1 MNYKIGRMNRV
12 FVDEIENFAVIWREF
27 KNKVS
32 LLPSDFSKNIFKENL
47 LWERLLFGKI
57 LPHLE
62 GEGCLVIA
70 VAGGTNTG
78 KSTLLNVLLK
88 KEFTPVHPFAAA
100 TKRPVLISSKNMA
113 QQCLQNKLFLEFDA
127 KEMENKEEAISESL
141 PLDILL
147 IKEDET
153 LPDTYLYLDT
163 PDIDSIQKEHWDIAE
178 KIVSAGD
185 IIIAVLVDV
194 KYKDDAV
201 VQFFL
206 RACYE
211 GKIVIPVMNKVY
223 NNDPESL
230 QITKEQIKDFMK
242 EVGLNEDDPC
252 FYFLIYPRNENFL
265 NKPIPS
271 LSDNILDLR
280 DYIRSFPV
288 RETKEKVM
296 KNTIDRFN
304 KQFCEWFNK
313 TYIPQLNSFQSRIE
327 NYEYHLRKIVEA
339 DFNPFAG
346 FQLEKELEFELRKQ
360 IGYFRYLVL
369 LPASI
374 FSGHRS
380 IAKRLEGQK
389 KDLEIVI
396 NEQHKLMIE
405 KCVGDF
411 LESLIKF
418 DFVPE
423 IDSLNKYIKGRL
435 HLLNNQ
441 REQIFKNVLIRV
453 EKKISTT
460 PKGMEEEIKKIVQ
473 TFLESPELKGL
484 KRRRLLSWLIVG
496 MGTGALFFTPILYS
510 TIPILTSISQSLIA
524 GGTMLGSALLEVKS
538 YRDFLYEV
546 KNLHAQ
552 WVQEKR
558 EEFFQILKDEIL
570 YNVLGVV
577 YDYIKL
583 ADQLKGEAEKIFSK
597 ELNVV
602 QVMTETVLKEDI
614 CSQ

>member
-1 MNYKIGRMNRV
+1 M
-12 FVDEIENFAVIWREF
+12 FVDEIEIFAGIWKEF

-32 LLPSDFSKNIFKENL
+32 SLSLDFSEKNFRENL
-47 LWERLLFGKI
+47 EWERLLFGKI

-88 KEFTPVHPFAAA
+88 KDFTPVHHFAAA
-100 TKRPVLISSKNMA
+100 TKRPILVASKSKA
-113 QQCLQNKLFLEFDA
+113 HQCLQNKLFLEFEA
-127 KEMENKEEAISESL
+127 KEMENKEEALDEAL
-141 PLDILL
+141 PGDILL
-147 IKEDET
+147 IKEEDT
-153 LPDTYLYLDT
+153 LTDAYLYLDT
-163 PDIDSIQKEHWDIAE
+163 PDIDSIKKEHWDIAE

-201 VQFFL
+201 VQFFR
-206 RACYE
+206 RANEE
-211 GKIVIPVMNKVY
+211 GKYVIPVMNKVY
-223 NNDPESL
+223 NDDPELL
-230 QITKEQIKDFMK
+230 QIAKEQIEDFMK
-242 EVGLNEDDPC
+242 EVGLNEDVPY
-252 FYFLIYPRNENFL
+252 FYFFTYPRNENFL

-271 LSDNILDLR
+271 LSDNNLDLR
-280 DYIRSFPV
+280 DYICSLPV

-296 KNTIDRFN
+296 KKTIERFN
-304 KQFCEWFNK
+304 KQFCEWFSK
-313 TYIPQLNSFQSRIE
+313 KFIPQLDSLQTRLE

-380 IAKRLEGQK
+380 IAKQLEGQK
-389 KDLEIVI
+389 KDWEIAI
-396 NEQHKLMIE
+396 NEQHRLMIE

-411 LESLIKF
+411 LENLIKF

-423 IDSLNKYIKGRL
+423 MDSLNKHIKERL

-441 REQIFKNVLIRV
+441 REQIFKNVLIQV
-453 EKKISTT
+453 EKKLSTT
-460 PKGMEEEIKKIVQ
+460 PKGMEVEIKNIVQ
-473 TFLESPELKGL
+473 KFLESPELKGL
-484 KRRRLLSWLIVG
+484 RRRRLLSWLIVG

-510 TIPILTSISQSLIA
+510 AVPILVSISQPLIV
-524 GGTMLGSALLEVKS
+524 GGTMLGSALLEIKS

-546 KNLHAQ
+546 KNLHTQ

-570 YNVLGVV
+570 LSVLGVI
-577 YDYIKL
+577 YDYLKL
-583 ADQLKGEAEKIFSK
+583 AEQLKGEAEKIFSY
-597 ELNVV
+597 ELNAM
-602 QVMTETVLKEDI
+602 QTMTETLPKEDI
-614 CSQ
+614 CSP